1 MKDQRGFTL
10 LELLMVVIIIA
21 ILAAIALPQYLR
33 AAERARAAQALTW
46 LGAVRSAEKR
56 YVAQN
61 PAGVYT
67 IILTDLDIDMTTPA
81 DWSAGPPLFN
91 LGGGG
96 GAPPIGA
103 VELTRAAGQFA
114 GTTVGIM
121 FGSGTVC
128 GSFGAYNP
136 LLPPCGAGD

>member
-46 LGAVRSAEKR
+46 LGAIRSAEKR

-67 IILTDLDIDMTTPA
+67 TVLTDLDIDMTIPV
-81 DWSAGPPLFN
+81 DWGTTALFA
-91 LGGGG
+91 LAGGGG
-96 GAPPIGA
+96 VPPTGAA
-103 VELTRAAGQFA
+103 ELARAAGQF
-114 GTTVGIM
+114 GGSTVGLT
-121 FGSGTVC
+121 FGTGTVC
-128 GSFGAYNP
+128 GSFGAYSPP
-136 LLPPCGAGD
+136 LPACIAD